1 MQHARQLEAPS
12 RGGAGSREQL
22 LAGVLPDAALV
33 RALGACTAAEVACR
47 IVPLGPLPAG
57 PVRALYNASQV
68 GTAWTL
74 KAQQR
79 GHQDAVDPSLHR

>member
-1 MQHARQLEAPS
+1 MGMHADVQRARQLEAPS

-57 PVRALYNASQV
+57 PVRSLSQAPQVDTALPLNNKQ
-68 GTAWTL
+68 
-74 KAQQR
+74 
-79 GHQDAVDPSLHR
+79 